1 MAIETQMNTNSELLI
16 LLCFI
21 VFLWYFYVAKFLPSL
36 SSKVKSHNLWSF
48 YTEQH
53 LRHKHEATEMICT
66 VTYRCERNPTV
77 KHTYTEPHY
86 IEHIKT
92 KFCWNTILY
101 LVYVF
106 ISFTDLI
113 YQNHSLFWNY
123 TFNTRKLSTSVV
135 CCREEQLHIIH
146 Q

>member
-1 MAIETQMNTNSELLI
+1 MAIEIQMNTNSELLI

-21 VFLWYFYVAKFLPSL
+21 GFLWYFYVAKFLPSL

-106 ISFTDLI
+106 IKVLLIWYIKIIPSFETTRSI
-113 YQNHSLFWNY
+113 QESWVQVWFAVERNSY
-123 TFNTRKLSTSVV
+123 T
-135 CCREEQLHIIH
+135 
-146 Q
+146 

>member
-21 VFLWYFYVAKFLPSL
+21 GFLWYFHVAKFLPSL

-106 ISFTDLI
+106 IKVSLIWYIKIIPSFETTRSI
-113 YQNHSLFWNY
+113 QESWVQVWFAVERNSY
-123 TFNTRKLSTSVV
+123 T
-135 CCREEQLHIIH
+135 
-146 Q
+146 

>member
-1 MAIETQMNTNSELLI
+1 MDIETQMNTNSELLI

-21 VFLWYFYVAKFLPSL
+21 GFLWYFYVAKFLPSL

-106 ISFTDLI
+106 IKVLPIWYIKIIPSFETTRSI
-113 YQNHSLFWNY
+113 QESWVQVWFAVERNSY
-123 TFNTRKLSTSVV
+123 T
-135 CCREEQLHIIH
+135 
-146 Q
+146 

>member
-1 MAIETQMNTNSELLI
+1 MNTNSELLI

-21 VFLWYFYVAKFLPSL
+21 GFLWYFYVAKFLPSL

-106 ISFTDLI
+106 IKVSLIWYIKIIPSFETTRSI
-113 YQNHSLFWNY
+113 QESWVQVWFAVERNSY
-123 TFNTRKLSTSVV
+123 T
-135 CCREEQLHIIH
+135 
-146 Q
+146 

>member
-1 MAIETQMNTNSELLI
+1 MAVETQMNTNSELLI

-21 VFLWYFYVAKFLPSL
+21 GFLWYFYVAKFLPSL

-92 KFCWNTILY
+92 KLCWNTILY

-106 ISFTDLI
+106 IKVLLI
-113 YQNHSLFWNY
+113 RYIKIIPFFETTRSIQESWVQVWFAVERNSY
-123 TFNTRKLSTSVV
+123 T
-135 CCREEQLHIIH
+135 
-146 Q
+146 

>member
-21 VFLWYFYVAKFLPSL
+21 GFLWYFYVAKFLPSL

-53 LRHKHEATEMICT
+53 LRHKHGATEMICT

-106 ISFTDLI
+106 IKVLLI
-113 YQNHSLFWNY
+113 RYIKIIPFFETTRSIQESWVQVWFAVERNSY
-123 TFNTRKLSTSVV
+123 T
-135 CCREEQLHIIH
+135 
-146 Q
+146 

>member
-1 MAIETQMNTNSELLI
+1 MDIETQMNTNSELLI

-21 VFLWYFYVAKFLPSL
+21 GFLWYFYVAKFLPSL
-36 SSKVKSHNLWSF
+36 LSKVKSHNLWSF

-106 ISFTDLI
+106 IKVLLISYIKIIPSFETTRSI
-113 YQNHSLFWNY
+113 QESWVQVWFAVERNSY
-123 TFNTRKLSTSVV
+123 T
-135 CCREEQLHIIH
+135 
-146 Q
+146 

>member
-1 MAIETQMNTNSELLI
+1 MDIETQMNTNSELLI

-21 VFLWYFYVAKFLPSL
+21 GFLWYFYVAKFLPSL

-66 VTYRCERNPTV
+66 ETYRCERNPTV

-106 ISFTDLI
+106 IKVLLI
-113 YQNHSLFWNY
+113 RYIKIIPFFETTRSIQESWVQVWFAVERNSY
-123 TFNTRKLSTSVV
+123 T
-135 CCREEQLHIIH
+135 
-146 Q
+146 

>member
-1 MAIETQMNTNSELLI
+1 MNTNSELLI

-21 VFLWYFYVAKFLPSL
+21 GFLRYFYVAKFLPSL

-77 KHTYTEPHY
+77 KHSYTEPRY
-86 IEHIKT
+86 IEHMKT
-92 KFCWNTILY
+92 RFCWNRILY
-101 LVYVF
+101 LYGLINF
-106 ISFTDLI
+106 LRIWYKKIISFFETTCSI
-113 YQNHSLFWNY
+113 QESSEQVWFAVERNSY
-123 TFNTRKLSTSVV
+123 T
-135 CCREEQLHIIH
+135 
-146 Q
+146 

>member
-1 MAIETQMNTNSELLI
+1 MDIETQMNTNSELLI

-21 VFLWYFYVAKFLPSL
+21 GFLWYFYVAKFLPSL

-53 LRHKHEATEMICT
+53 LRHKQEATEMICT

-106 ISFTDLI
+106 IKVLLISYIKIIPSFETTRSI
-113 YQNHSLFWNY
+113 QESWVQVWFAVERNSY
-123 TFNTRKLSTSVV
+123 T
-135 CCREEQLHIIH
+135 
-146 Q
+146 

>member
-1 MAIETQMNTNSELLI
+1 MNTNSELLI

-21 VFLWYFYVAKFLPSL
+21 GFLWYFYVAKFLPSL

-106 ISFTDLI
+106 MKVLLISYIKIIPSFETTRSI
-113 YQNHSLFWNY
+113 QESWVQVWFAEERNSY
-123 TFNTRKLSTSVV
+123 T
-135 CCREEQLHIIH
+135 
-146 Q
+146 

>member
-1 MAIETQMNTNSELLI
+1 MDIETQMNTNSELLI

-21 VFLWYFYVAKFLPSL
+21 GFLWYFYVAKFLPSL

-106 ISFTDLI
+106 IKVLLIWYIKIIPSFETTRSI
-113 YQNHSLFWNY
+113 QESWVQVWFAVERNSY
-123 TFNTRKLSTSVV
+123 T
-135 CCREEQLHIIH
+135 
-146 Q
+146 

>member
-1 MAIETQMNTNSELLI
+1 MAVETQMNTNSELLI

-21 VFLWYFYVAKFLPSL
+21 GFLWYFYVAKFLPSL

-106 ISFTDLI
+106 IKVLLISYIKIIPSFETTRSI
-113 YQNHSLFWNY
+113 QESWVQVWFAVERNSY
-123 TFNTRKLSTSVV
+123 T
-135 CCREEQLHIIH
+135 
-146 Q
+146 

>member
-1 MAIETQMNTNSELLI
+1 MAVETQMNTNSELLI

-21 VFLWYFYVAKFLPSL
+21 GFLWYFYVAKFLPSL

-106 ISFTDLI
+106 IKVLLI
-113 YQNHSLFWNY
+113 RYIKIIPFFETTRSIQESWVQVWFAVERNSY
-123 TFNTRKLSTSVV
+123 T
-135 CCREEQLHIIH
+135 
-146 Q
+146 

>member
-21 VFLWYFYVAKFLPSL
+21 GFLWYFYVAKFLPSL

-77 KHTYTEPHY
+77 KHLHRTSLYWTHQNQILLKY
-86 IEHIKT
+86 NICT
-92 KFCWNTILY
+92 WYMCLLKFYW
-101 LVYVF
+101 F
-106 ISFTDLI
+106 DISKSFPL
-113 YQNHSLFWNY
+113 L
-123 TFNTRKLSTSVV
+123 KLHVQYKKV
-135 CCREEQLHIIH
+135 EYKCGLL
-146 Q
+146 

>member
-1 MAIETQMNTNSELLI
+1 MAIEIQMNTNSELLI

-21 VFLWYFYVAKFLPSL
+21 GFLWYFYVAKFLPSL

-66 VTYRCERNPTV
+66 ETYRCERNPTV

-106 ISFTDLI
+106 IKVLLI
-113 YQNHSLFWNY
+113 RYIKIIPFFETTRSIQESWVQVWFAVERNSY
-123 TFNTRKLSTSVV
+123 T
-135 CCREEQLHIIH
+135 
-146 Q
+146 

>member
-1 MAIETQMNTNSELLI
+1 MNTNSELLI

-21 VFLWYFYVAKFLPSL
+21 GFLWYFYVAKFLPSL
-36 SSKVKSHNLWSF
+36 LSKVKSHNLWSF

-106 ISFTDLI
+106 IKVLLISYIKIIPSFETTRSI
-113 YQNHSLFWNY
+113 QESWVQVWFAVERNSY
-123 TFNTRKLSTSVV
+123 T
-135 CCREEQLHIIH
+135 
-146 Q
+146 

>member
-21 VFLWYFYVAKFLPSL
+21 GFLWYFHVAKFLPSL

-106 ISFTDLI
+106 IKVLPIWYIKIIPSFETTRSI
-113 YQNHSLFWNY
+113 QESWVQVWFAVERNSY
-123 TFNTRKLSTSVV
+123 T
-135 CCREEQLHIIH
+135 
-146 Q
+146 

>member
-21 VFLWYFYVAKFLPSL
+21 GFLWYFYVAKFLPSL

-66 VTYRCERNPTV
+66 ETYRCERNPTV

-106 ISFTDLI
+106 IKVLPIWYIKIIPSFETTRSI
-113 YQNHSLFWNY
+113 QESWVQVWFAVERNSY
-123 TFNTRKLSTSVV
+123 T
-135 CCREEQLHIIH
+135 
-146 Q
+146 

>member
-1 MAIETQMNTNSELLI
+1 MAVETQMNTNSELLI

-21 VFLWYFYVAKFLPSL
+21 GFLWYFYVAKFLPSL

-106 ISFTDLI
+106 IKVFLIWYIKIIPSFETTRSI
-113 YQNHSLFWNY
+113 QESWVQVWFAVERNSY
-123 TFNTRKLSTSVV
+123 T
-135 CCREEQLHIIH
+135 
-146 Q
+146 

>member
-21 VFLWYFYVAKFLPSL
+21 GFLWYFYVAKFLPSL

-86 IEHIKT
+86 NEHIKT
-92 KFCWNTILY
+92 KFCWKTILY

-106 ISFTDLI
+106 IKVLLIWYIKIIPSFETTRSI
-113 YQNHSLFWNY
+113 QESWVQVWFAVERNSY
-123 TFNTRKLSTSVV
+123 T
-135 CCREEQLHIIH
+135 
-146 Q
+146 

>member
-1 MAIETQMNTNSELLI
+1 MDIETQMNTNSKLLI

-21 VFLWYFYVAKFLPSL
+21 GFLWYFYVAKFLPSL

-106 ISFTDLI
+106 IKVLLI
-113 YQNHSLFWNY
+113 RYIKIIPFFETTRSIQESWVQVWFAVERNSY
-123 TFNTRKLSTSVV
+123 T
-135 CCREEQLHIIH
+135 
-146 Q
+146 

>member
-1 MAIETQMNTNSELLI
+1 MDIETQMNTNSELLI

-21 VFLWYFYVAKFLPSL
+21 GFLWYFYVAKFLPSL

-77 KHTYTEPHY
+77 KHTCTEPHY

-106 ISFTDLI
+106 IKVLLIWYIKIIPSFETTRSI
-113 YQNHSLFWNY
+113 QESWVQVWFAVERNSY
-123 TFNTRKLSTSVV
+123 T
-135 CCREEQLHIIH
+135 
-146 Q
+146 

>member
-1 MAIETQMNTNSELLI
+1 MNTNSELLI

-21 VFLWYFYVAKFLPSL
+21 GFLWYFYVAKFLPSL

-106 ISFTDLI
+106 IKVLLISYIKIIPSFETTRSI
-113 YQNHSLFWNY
+113 QESWVQVWFAVERNSY
-123 TFNTRKLSTSVV
+123 T
-135 CCREEQLHIIH
+135 
-146 Q
+146 

>member
-1 MAIETQMNTNSELLI
+1 MNTNSELLI

-21 VFLWYFYVAKFLPSL
+21 GFLWYFYVAKFLPSL

-66 VTYRCERNPTV
+66 VTYRCEKNPTV

-106 ISFTDLI
+106 IKVLLISYIKIIPSFETTRSI
-113 YQNHSLFWNY
+113 QESWVQVWFAVERNSY
-123 TFNTRKLSTSVV
+123 T
-135 CCREEQLHIIH
+135 
-146 Q
+146 

>member
-1 MAIETQMNTNSELLI
+1 MDIETQMNTNSELLI

-21 VFLWYFYVAKFLPSL
+21 GFLWYFYVAKFLPSL

-106 ISFTDLI
+106 IKVLLISYIKIIPSFETTGSI
-113 YQNHSLFWNY
+113 QESWVQVWFAVERNSY
-123 TFNTRKLSTSVV
+123 T
-135 CCREEQLHIIH
+135 
-146 Q
+146 

>member
-21 VFLWYFYVAKFLPSL
+21 GFLWYFHVAKFLPSL

-106 ISFTDLI
+106 IKVLLISYIKIIPSFETTRSI
-113 YQNHSLFWNY
+113 QESWVQVWFAVERNSY
-123 TFNTRKLSTSVV
+123 T
-135 CCREEQLHIIH
+135 
-146 Q
+146 

>member
-21 VFLWYFYVAKFLPSL
+21 GFLWYFYVAKFLPSL

-92 KFCWNTILY
+92 KFCWKTILY

-106 ISFTDLI
+106 IKVLLI
-113 YQNHSLFWNY
+113 RYIKIIPFFETTRSIQESWVQVWFAVERNSY
-123 TFNTRKLSTSVV
+123 T
-135 CCREEQLHIIH
+135 
-146 Q
+146 

>member
-1 MAIETQMNTNSELLI
+1 MDIETQMNTNSELLI

-21 VFLWYFYVAKFLPSL
+21 GFLWYFYVAKFLPSL

-106 ISFTDLI
+106 IKVLLI
-113 YQNHSLFWNY
+113 RYIKIIPFFETTRSIQESWVQVWFAVERNSY
-123 TFNTRKLSTSVV
+123 T
-135 CCREEQLHIIH
+135 
-146 Q
+146 

>member
-1 MAIETQMNTNSELLI
+1 MNTNSELLI

-21 VFLWYFYVAKFLPSL
+21 GFLWYFYVAKFLPSL

-77 KHTYTEPHY
+77 KHTYTEPHH
-86 IEHIKT
+86 IEHIKA

-106 ISFTDLI
+106 IKVLLISHIKIIPSFETTRSI
-113 YQNHSLFWNY
+113 QESWVQVWFAVERNSY
-123 TFNTRKLSTSVV
+123 T
-135 CCREEQLHIIH
+135 
-146 Q
+146 

>member
-21 VFLWYFYVAKFLPSL
+21 GFLWYFYVAKFLPSL

-106 ISFTDLI
+106 IKVLPIWYIKIIPSFETTRSI
-113 YQNHSLFWNY
+113 QESWVQVWFAVERNSY
-123 TFNTRKLSTSVV
+123 T
-135 CCREEQLHIIH
+135 
-146 Q
+146 

>member
-1 MAIETQMNTNSELLI
+1 MAIEIQMNTNSELLI

-21 VFLWYFYVAKFLPSL
+21 GFLWYFYVAKFLPSL

-106 ISFTDLI
+106 IKVLLI
-113 YQNHSLFWNY
+113 RYIKILPFFETTRSIQESWVQVWFAVERNSY
-123 TFNTRKLSTSVV
+123 T
-135 CCREEQLHIIH
+135 
-146 Q
+146 

>member
-21 VFLWYFYVAKFLPSL
+21 GFLWYFHVAKFLPSL

-53 LRHKHEATEMICT
+53 LRHKHEATELICT

-106 ISFTDLI
+106 IKVLLI
-113 YQNHSLFWNY
+113 RYIKIIPFFETTRSIQESWVQVWFAVERNSY
-123 TFNTRKLSTSVV
+123 T
-135 CCREEQLHIIH
+135 
-146 Q
+146 

>member
-21 VFLWYFYVAKFLPSL
+21 GFLWYFYVAKFLPSL

-77 KHTYTEPHY
+77 KHSYTEPHY

-106 ISFTDLI
+106 IKVLPIWYIKIIPSFETTRSI
-113 YQNHSLFWNY
+113 QESWVQVWFAVERNSY
-123 TFNTRKLSTSVV
+123 T
-135 CCREEQLHIIH
+135 
-146 Q
+146 

>member
-1 MAIETQMNTNSELLI
+1 MDIETQMNTNSELLI

-21 VFLWYFYVAKFLPSL
+21 GFLWYFYVAKFLPSL

-106 ISFTDLI
+106 IKVLLISYIKIIPSFETTRSI
-113 YQNHSLFWNY
+113 QESWVQVWFAVERNSY
-123 TFNTRKLSTSVV
+123 T
-135 CCREEQLHIIH
+135 
-146 Q
+146 

>member
-21 VFLWYFYVAKFLPSL
+21 GFLWYFYVAKFLPSL

-106 ISFTDLI
+106 INILLIRYIKIIPSFETTRSI
-113 YQNHSLFWNY
+113 QESWVQVWFAVERNSY
-123 TFNTRKLSTSVV
+123 T
-135 CCREEQLHIIH
+135 
-146 Q
+146 

>member
-21 VFLWYFYVAKFLPSL
+21 GFLWYFYVAKFLPSL

-106 ISFTDLI
+106 IKVLLISHIKIIPSFETTRSI
-113 YQNHSLFWNY
+113 QESWVQVWFAVERNSY
-123 TFNTRKLSTSVV
+123 T
-135 CCREEQLHIIH
+135 
-146 Q
+146 

>member
-1 MAIETQMNTNSELLI
+1 MNTNSELLI

-21 VFLWYFYVAKFLPSL
+21 GFLWYFYVAKFLPSL

-106 ISFTDLI
+106 IKVLPIWYIKIIPSFETTRSI
-113 YQNHSLFWNY
+113 QESWVQVWFAVERNSY
-123 TFNTRKLSTSVV
+123 T
-135 CCREEQLHIIH
+135 
-146 Q
+146 

>member
-21 VFLWYFYVAKFLPSL
+21 GFLWYFYVAKFLPSL
-36 SSKVKSHNLWSF
+36 SSKVESHNLWSF

-106 ISFTDLI
+106 IKVLLI
-113 YQNHSLFWNY
+113 RYIKIIPFFETTRSIQESWVQVWFAVERNSY
-123 TFNTRKLSTSVV
+123 T
-135 CCREEQLHIIH
+135 
-146 Q
+146 

>member
-1 MAIETQMNTNSELLI
+1 MDIETQMNTNSELLI

-21 VFLWYFYVAKFLPSL
+21 GFLWYFYVAKFLPSL

-106 ISFTDLI
+106 IKVLLISYIKIIPSFETTRSIQESWVQVWFAVERNI
-113 YQNHSLFWNY
+113 Y
-123 TFNTRKLSTSVV
+123 T
-135 CCREEQLHIIH
+135 
-146 Q
+146 